1 MMRTAVNRVESEV
14 TPLDTGKSFCGVGA
28 IVESVVV
35 GCGDMVGGLVCV
47 NTGFVVGEIVPE
59 FLGHSVK
66 GTAKQSSSPGHPC

>member
-47 NTGFVVGEIVPE
+47 NIGFADELSWLVTAGGIVPE
-59 FLGHSVK
+59 FLGHSV
-66 GTAKQSSSPGHPC
+66 